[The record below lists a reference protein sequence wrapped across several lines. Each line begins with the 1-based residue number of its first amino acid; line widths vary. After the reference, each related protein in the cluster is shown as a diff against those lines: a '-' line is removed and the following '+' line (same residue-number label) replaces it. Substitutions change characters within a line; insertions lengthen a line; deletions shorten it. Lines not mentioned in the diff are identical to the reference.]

1 MMPKKITNKKKITYA
16 EAILQAHDIC
26 LELFPEN
33 YIMGLGVPDPK
44 GIFGTTIG
52 LKEKYGSNRVFDI
65 PLSENALTGVALGGA
80 ITGMRPVLTHQRVDF
95 ALVSLEQIINQVA
108 KWNYMFAN
116 TMQVPILIRMVIG
129 RGWGQGPQHSQSL
142 QSLFAQIP
150 GLKVIMPSNPSDAK
164 GLIISAIEDN
174 GPVISIEHRWC
185 YGLADYVDEGYY
197 KVDIGKAR
205 ISKKGNDIT
214 IVSMSYALIET
225 MKAARILE
233 KYGISAEVIDLRT
246 VSPIDFETCSK
257 SLQKTKKL
265 LVCDQGPKNFGV
277 SSELITNI
285 IEKFFYNL
293 NSPPKSIGD
302 PFSPVPTS
310 HNLIKDFYLDSKKI
324 TNEVMKMFGKEE
336 IVFEDHCK
344 KYYDQPDKNFTGPF

>member
-1 MMPKKITNKKKITYA
+1 MTKKIKNKKKITYA

-44 GIFGTTIG
+44 GIFGTTVG

-65 PLSENALTGVALGGA
+65 PLSENAMTGVALGGA
-80 ITGMRPVLTHQRVDF
+80 ITGMRPTLTHQRVDF
-95 ALVSLEQIINQVA
+95 ALASLEQIINQVA
-108 KWNYMFAN
+108 KWNYMFAS

-150 GLKVIMPSNPSDAK
+150 GLKVIMPSNPRDAK
-164 GLIISAIEDN
+164 GLTISAIEDN

-185 YGLADYVDEGYY
+185 YGLTDFVDEGLY
-197 KVDIGKAR
+197 KVEIGKAR
-205 ISKKGNDIT
+205 VSKKGNDIT
-214 IVSMSYALIET
+214 IVSMSYAVIET
-225 MKAARILE
+225 MKAATILE
-233 KYGISAEVIDLRT
+233 KYGIQAEVIDLRT
-246 VSPIDFETCSK
+246 VSPIDFATCISSVK
-257 SLQKTKKL
+257 KTKRL

-277 SSELITNI
+277 SSELIVNI
-285 IEKFFYNL
+285 TEKLFNDL
-293 NSPPKSIGD
+293 ICAPVSLGD

-310 HNLIKDFYLDSKKI
+310 HNLIKGFYLDSRKI
-324 TNEVMKMFGKEE
+324 TNQVMKMLGKDEVIFEE
-336 IVFEDHCK
+336 TNQ
-344 KYYDQPDKNFTGPF
+344 KYFDQPDKNFTGPF